1 MTKLIRLI
9 VFALCFATSLGPA
22 RLSAQQDT
30 VAQRFTNAANNLSHK
45 LLICSS
51 FFYITAIGMMNRNDA
66 KGQKDGE
73 QQKQVGDQLS
83 TVAGRLGEI
92 IGQKPAAFQA
102 RLEMAM
108 ADLRKEMADNYVN
121 YSILQQKYLDSCTD
135 LAGNLRSR
143 IEALKEA
150 AQ

>member
-1 MTKLIRLI
+1 
-9 VFALCFATSLGPA
+9 
-22 RLSAQQDT
+22 
-30 VAQRFTNAANNLSHK
+30 
-45 LLICSS
+45 
-51 FFYITAIGMMNRNDA
+51 
-66 KGQKDGE
+66 
-73 QQKQVGDQLS
+73 
-83 TVAGRLGEI
+83 
-92 IGQKPAAFQA
+92 
-102 RLEMAM
+102 MAM